1 MCCASWSISQLFL
14 FIWSPDAEDSS
25 DSVLGPLFSLTYIL
39 PLGDLIQSQS
49 FEQLYIGYYFSVSPL
64 PRAPSAYLTTSTWRI
79 KEVSQ
84 AYVHIV
90 TLGLCLPTKSHPP
103 KAFTICPVVLE
114 KHQGGSLD
122 SCFSFPLHIQVLL
135 ISSPK
140 TSGPV
145 LCLHVCCKNLAS
157 IPIIS
162 CLHYHSCLP
171 LFPLPIH
178 FPRCSL
184 NDLFKPPLVYITP
197 LLKTL
202 QRDGTSIP
210 DKDGVTGTGFIIP
223 YDITKIGCE
232 IYKTMIFKTL
242 DIGQWRRMMT
252 KRHETK

>member
-1 MCCASWSISQLFL
+1 MPSTVLDISDSKIDLRGSQASWAAGGQTGNYNRIQNDTWLNKGTEHCRKTCASWSVSQLFL
-14 FIWSPDAEDSS
+14 FICSPDVEDSS

-114 KHQGGSLD
+114 KHQGDSLD

-162 CLHYHSCLP
+162 CLHYHNCLP
-171 LFPLPIH
+171 LSPLPIH

-184 NDLFKPPLVYITP
+184 NDLFKPPLV
-197 LLKTL
+197 
-202 QRDGTSIP
+202 
-210 DKDGVTGTGFIIP
+210 
-223 YDITKIGCE
+223 
-232 IYKTMIFKTL
+232 
-242 DIGQWRRMMT
+242 
-252 KRHETK
+252 